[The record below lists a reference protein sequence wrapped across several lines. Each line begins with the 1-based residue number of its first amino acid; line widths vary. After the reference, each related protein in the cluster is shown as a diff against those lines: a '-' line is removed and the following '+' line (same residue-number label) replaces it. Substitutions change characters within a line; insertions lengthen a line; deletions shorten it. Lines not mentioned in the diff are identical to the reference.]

1 MRMEIGL
8 EMELGMETDMNGVR
22 EGDGNGDGHEDGDGV
37 VAWHRE
43 GGGDGNRWGMGI
55 HEPGAGI
62 GLAMGHTGV
71 AVGPG
76 GSPALFQPRC
86 SSHRAQDSP
95 FPGCLPWPSPAVM
108 LGALPSP
115 AQAELLKACSKQALQ
130 RSLLLF
136 LIAWTLRRAIIIF
149 PCDQNVSDYHKG
161 CFRL

>member
-1 MRMEIGL
+1 MGLGRGMEMEMEMDTRMEMGL
-8 EMELGMETDMNGVR
+8 WLGTGKGVEKEIDGEWGYMSLELELGWPWD
-22 EGDGNGDGHEDGDGV
+22 
-37 VAWHRE
+37 
-43 GGGDGNRWGMGI
+43 
-55 HEPGAGI
+55 
-62 GLAMGHTGV
+62 TGV